1 MKWWD
6 LFVVTVVTGRRQFL
20 GISVLSLLSLII
32 LGLLFV
38 TELLPS
44 LPLPT
49 ERAILHDV
57 AKGGKNYCLH
67 RTLTDKIITGV

>member
-32 LGLLFV
+32 LGFCVMSWVSPTIWGVLCYVSSAVRSLVFV
-38 TELLPS
+38 
-44 LPLPT
+44 
-49 ERAILHDV
+49 
-57 AKGGKNYCLH
+57 KGDAPGLVQV
-67 RTLTDKIITGV
+67 L